1 MLGNSWWL
9 KQVTLN
15 WMVTRV
21 GTTGFPVLDIQ
32 ADCSQ
37 EVIGELG
44 LGSSSFN

>member
-9 KQVTLN
+9 KQVALN
-15 WMVTRV
+15 WMVTPV
-21 GTTGFPVLDIQ
+21 STTGFPVLDIQ